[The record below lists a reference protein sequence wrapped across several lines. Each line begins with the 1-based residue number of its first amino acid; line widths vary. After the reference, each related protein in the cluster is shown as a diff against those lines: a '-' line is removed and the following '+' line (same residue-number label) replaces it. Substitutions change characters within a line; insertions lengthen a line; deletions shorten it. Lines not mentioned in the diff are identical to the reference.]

1 MMATMDTLD
10 PDACYLALK
19 ARDTRFDGVFFT
31 GVTSTGIYCRPVCRV
46 RTPKAQNC
54 RFFGH
59 AAQAEAAGFRPC
71 LRCRP
76 ELAPASNNGLAHWS
90 TEDASQLLAL
100 DAARLLREAADSAGG
115 GGLDA
120 GDPGEGSSVAHVA
133 ARLGVSERHLR
144 RIFTDHWGTSPMQ
157 FLQTLRLLNAKLL
170 LTDTRLP
177 VSTVAALSGFAS
189 QRRFHAAWQ
198 ARYGLHPLQLR
209 KTTPPDAAEQGAG
222 FRFKLPYRPPLDVA
236 HLLGFLGQRAMA
248 GVEFVDLDQRQWG
261 STLTLRQGGQRHT
274 GWVVARF
281 DGTHDLVHLQVADSL
296 APVLP
301 QVLQRVRHALDLDL
315 LPEVVHAVL
324 HEAFPEAAGQRMP
337 GALDGFAQAVRAVLG
352 QQVTVKAARTL
363 AQRLVNRWG
372 APIATPWPALT
383 HLFPAPETL
392 AQASGDD
399 LGALGITRQRQAA
412 IQALALGVAAGSLQ
426 LDTAAQPA
434 ATIAALKALPGIGD
448 WTAHY
453 IAMRALH
460 WPDAF
465 PAGDVALHHAL
476 GLHSLGLRE
485 AQRAAEQRAQAWR
498 PWRAYAVIRAWH
510 ATAAPPTEDTP

>member
-1 MMATMDTLD
+1 MVRAYDAAMETLD

-19 ARDTRFDGVFFT
+19 ARDHRFDGLFFT

-46 RTPKAQNC
+46 RTPQAGNC
-54 RFFGH
+54 RFFTH

-76 ELAPASNNGLAHWS
+76 ELAPASNTALAAWS
-90 TEDASQLLAL
+90 TEDASGLLAL
-100 DAARLLREAADSAGG
+100 EAARLLRDAADAHTASR
-115 GGLDA
+115 
-120 GDPGEGSSVAHVA
+120 SVAQVA
-133 ARLGVSERHLR
+133 QRLGVSERHLR
-144 RIFTDHWGTSPMQ
+144 RIFAAHWGTSPLQ
-157 FLQTLRLLNAKLL
+157 FLQTLRLLAAKLL

-177 VSTVAALSGFAS
+177 VATVAALSGFDS

-198 ARYGLHPLQLR
+198 ARYGIHPLRLR
-209 KTTPPDAAEQGAG
+209 RAALKLDSAAVG
-222 FRFKLPYRPPLDVA
+222 FQFNLSYRPPLDVA
-236 HLLGFLGQRAMA
+236 HLLGFLAQRAMM
-248 GVEFVDLDQRQWG
+248 GVEHVDLELAQWG
-261 STLTLRQGGQRHT
+261 STLTVRQNTQTHT
-274 GWVVARF
+274 GWVMARF
-281 DGTHDLVHLQVADSL
+281 DKHKHVVHLQVAESL
-296 APVLP
+296 TPVLR

-315 LPEVVHAVL
+315 QPDVVHAAL
-324 HEAFPEAAGQRMP
+324 QAHFPGAAGHRLP

-372 APIATPWPALT
+372 TPIATPWPSLT
-383 HLFPAPETL
+383 HLFPAPEVL
-392 AQASGDD
+392 ANASEQV
-399 LGALGITRQRQAA
+399 LGEQGITRQRQAA
-412 IQALALGVAAGSLQ
+412 IRALAQGVFTGSLR
-426 LDTAAQPA
+426 LEPTAPPD

-476 GLHSLGLRE
+476 GLRHLGLRE
-485 AQRAAEQRAQAWR
+485 ATREAERRAQGWR
-498 PWRAYAVIRAWH
+498 PWRAYAVIRAWC
-510 ATAAPPTEDTP
+510 ATPLPEKEAP